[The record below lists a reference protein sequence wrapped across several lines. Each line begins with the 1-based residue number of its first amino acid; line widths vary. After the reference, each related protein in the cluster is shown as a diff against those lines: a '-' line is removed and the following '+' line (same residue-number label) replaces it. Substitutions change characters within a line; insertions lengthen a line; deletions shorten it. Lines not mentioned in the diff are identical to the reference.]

1 MRGFDVRLASNWI
14 HTMNDKKSGGTV
26 LHPEADFARMR
37 ADLCLNIVLS
47 MKQPRQKIQRRP
59 VNGIILLNKPLG
71 ISSNAAL
78 QKVRWIFRAEK
89 GGHTGALDPL
99 ATGLLPICL
108 GEATKF
114 SHYLLDADKTYQTTI
129 QLGATTTT
137 ADAEGEVVEQF
148 AVPVLSD
155 ELIEQAL
162 SGLRG
167 PILQVPPMYSALKKD
182 GRPLYELA
190 RAGIEI
196 ERPARPVTIYQL
208 ELLGFTADSM
218 SLQVRCSKGTYIR
231 TLAEDIGKA
240 LGSGAYVTA
249 LHRTQTGHFELNE
262 GMTIEYLESLTE
274 QQRDGLLLPVYES
287 IRDFPR
293 VQLDHGEDFYFCR
306 GQAVMIDSM
315 PAGEALVFAHE
326 RFLGLGIINDER
338 QLQPKRVVNL

>member
-1 MRGFDVRLASNWI
+1 
-14 HTMNDKKSGGTV
+14 
-26 LHPEADFARMR
+26 MR
-37 ADLCLNIVLS
+37 ADICLKIVLS
-47 MKQPRQKIQRRP
+47 MNQPRQKIQRRP

-78 QKVRWIFRAEK
+78 QKVRWIFRAQK

-137 ADAEGEVVEQF
+137 ADAEGEIVEQC
-148 AVPVLSD
+148 AIPALSNT
-155 ELIEQAL
+155 LIEQAL

-167 PILQVPPMYSALKKD
+167 DIMQVPPMYSALKKD

-208 ELLGFTADSM
+208 ELLGFTEDTI

-240 LGSGAYVTA
+240 LGSGAYVKT
-249 LHRTQTGHFELNE
+249 LHRTQTGHFTLDE
-262 GMTIEYLESLTE
+262 GPDRNGISIEYLESLTE
-274 QQRDGLLLPVYES
+274 QQRDDLLLPVYES

-315 PAGEALVFAHE
+315 PAGEALVFAHA
-326 RFLGLGIINDER
+326 RFLGLGVVNDER